1 MTNAF
6 SQFYNNSVHSQ
17 VPSKSEVG
25 LKLTKTKLTFKM
37 CEGTE
42 CSSGAVAGVDD
53 VIAFGGL
60 VDLGVELLLRP
71 GVTVLAGVPRV
82 AIDRVPPL
90 VRRLDRGTR
99 SRSVLVLLGASS
111 SILVVVEL
119 GAGVSLPRIII
130 IVAIEFDSNRAPG
143 LCTDW

>member
-1 MTNAF
+1 
-6 SQFYNNSVHSQ
+6 
-17 VPSKSEVG
+17 
-25 LKLTKTKLTFKM
+25 M
-37 CEGTE
+37 CKGTE
-42 CSSGAVAGVDD
+42 CSARTVAGVLD
-53 VIAFGGL
+53 VVTLGGL

-82 AIDRVPPL
+82 AVDRVPPL

-130 IVAIEFDSNRAPG
+130 IVAIEFDSNRTPG
-143 LCTDW
+143 LCIDW

>member
-25 LKLTKTKLTFKM
+25 LKLIKIKLTFKM

-42 CSSGAVAGVDD
+42 CSSGTVAGVDD

-60 VDLGVELLLRP
+60 VDLGVELLLGP
-71 GVTVLAGVPRV
+71 GVAVLAVVPLV
-82 AIDRVPPL
+82 AVGRVPPL
-90 VRRLDRGTR
+90 VRCLDCRTR
-99 SRSVLVLLGASS
+99 SAPVLELLGTPPPV
-111 SILVVVEL
+111 LVVVKL
-119 GAGVSLPRIII
+119 RTR
-130 IVAIEFDSNRAPG
+130 VALSEI
-143 LCTDW
+143 